1 MSWLNGLK
9 HAVKRFG
16 EVETPR
22 AERRPATGL
31 GALCGLDSASTPAGV
46 KNISTTGVYLLTE
59 KRLSTGEQVTLILQ
73 EEGEREDNA
82 ELQFSVHAR
91 VARQGE
97 DGIGLS
103 FVLPPGLNVDL
114 WGVLVRNIVVLTDPE
129 QVADMF
135 HTLRT
140 ILFLCGI
147 CQAGAEEPILL
158 LGKELHP
165 DRTASLLKIA
175 LEAERLLT
183 AQPGAERMR
192 AHPRLVANILR
203 EGSWATDELT
213 LQFWTGLLVS
223 SCSVDEPDESNQIFA
238 DLLVHFTPTEARIF
252 NLACERALGL
262 VPGHDVSASD
272 SVMLSPK
279 DVIEVTGVH
288 DLSRAATDLAYLF
301 NLGLIRNVFDFS
313 SYLEIESFDVTPS
326 SLGLKLYQHC
336 HGSREKIDPQL
347 VEVANAHLS
356 NFLPPAQPIDI
367 EDQAHPAV
375 FTAPEG

>member
-1 MSWLNGLK
+1 
-9 HAVKRFG
+9 
-16 EVETPR
+16 
-22 AERRPATGL
+22 
-31 GALCGLDSASTPAGV
+31 V
-46 KNISTTGVYLLTE
+46 KNISTTGIYLLTE

-114 WGVLVRNIVVLTDPE
+114 WGVLVRSIVVLTDPE